1 MDYLDLVSQKIE
13 TEQEDSQDESIYF
26 VSDDRLKKISLELS
40 RIAKNFTRLLEIED
54 IELRDLKDQSN
65 YKSIN
70 QDSRMQ
76 Q

>member
-1 MDYLDLVSQKIE
+1 VDYLDLVSQKIE